1 MSPRGFGLPL
11 GDDGQCEEG
20 LCDRTLWWS
29 SGSEGSKASA
39 ESATTSKCYWQNILK
54 LGKGDDA
61 SSHPATARE
70 GTLMSGKRPV
80 YARIPHQRRV
90 LEDSYTADEEHA

>member
-29 SGSEGSKASA
+29 SDSEGSKASA
-39 ESATTSKCYWQNILK
+39 ESATTSICYLRKCQHTKIRTE
-54 LGKGDDA
+54 DA
-61 SSHPATARE
+61 SSHPAPADKWP
-70 GTLMSGKRPV
+70 LAYGKCLCLIINVSP
-80 YARIPHQRRV
+80 
-90 LEDSYTADEEHA
+90 EM